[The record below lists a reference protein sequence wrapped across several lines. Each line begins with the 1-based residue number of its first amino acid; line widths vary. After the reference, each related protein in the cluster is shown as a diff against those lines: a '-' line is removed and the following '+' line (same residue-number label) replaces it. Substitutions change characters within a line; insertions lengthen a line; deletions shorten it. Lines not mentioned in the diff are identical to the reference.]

1 MKTKLPAAIAILLAL
16 GMPGWAHRL
25 DEYLQATII
34 SIEKDRLQASIRLI
48 PGIAVSRIVLASI
61 DRNADGV
68 ISVDEQRAYAQRVL
82 HDLSLSL
89 DGQPLT
95 ARLVSAHFSK
105 IEEMKDGVGEMQIE
119 FEADLPRRGTNRKLV
134 FENHHLSGISAYLA
148 NCIMPRDR
156 DIRVTAQNRNEN
168 QSFYAVDIRKVS
180 LVSVRR
186 PQGCPAH
193 SAASRICFCSRC
205 SCPQHYLPGHSP
217 RGKQLMWRA
226 PGACK
231 ERSQSATISRQPGD

>member
-1 MKTKLPAAIAILLAL
+1 MKTKLPVVIAILLAL

-34 SIEKDRLQASIRLI
+34 SIEKDRVQANIRLI
-48 PGIAVSRIVLASI
+48 PGISVSRIVLASI

-68 ISVDEQRAYAQRVL
+68 ISVDEQRAYAWRVL

-95 ARLVSAHFSK
+95 ARLVSAHFPK

-119 FEADLPRRGTNRKLV
+119 FEADLPRRGTKRKLV

-148 NCIMPRDR
+148 NCLMPRDR

-168 QSFYAVDIRKVS
+168 QSFYAVEYTQRLADI
-180 LVSVRR
+180 
-186 PQGCPAH
+186 G
-193 SAASRICFCSRC
+193 AASSRL
-205 SCPQHYLPGHSP
+205 SSAFGGFESVFLLALLLPAA
-217 RGKQLMWRA
+217 LLARA
-226 PGACK
+226 FTARK
-231 ERSQSATISRQPGD
+231 AVHVASARRL

>member
-1 MKTKLPAAIAILLAL
+1 MKTKLPAVIAILLAL

-34 SIEKDRLQASIRLI
+34 SIEKDRVQASMRLT

-68 ISVDEQRAYAQRVL
+68 ISVDEQRAYARRVL

-95 ARLVSAHFSK
+95 ARLVSAHFPK

-148 NCIMPRDR
+148 NCLMPRDH

-168 QSFYAVDIRKVS
+168 QSFYAVEYTQSLADI
-180 LVSVRR
+180 
-186 PQGCPAH
+186 G
-193 SAASRICFCSRC
+193 AASSTLSGAFSGFK
-205 SCPQHYLPGHSP
+205 SMFLLALLLPAA
-217 RGKQLMWRA
+217 LLARA
-226 PGACK
+226 FTARK
-231 ERSQSATISRQPGD
+231 AVDVASARRL